1 MTFITSCAII
11 TTIVINYVRT
21 GLNKEHP
28 VLMISWNTA
37 MSELKYHWVTVTR
50 LYNDGTGNKFKA
62 SSYGSQYTF
71 DFSSWVNEF
80 SAYHGVIYFN

>member
-1 MTFITSCAII
+1 
-11 TTIVINYVRT
+11 
-21 GLNKEHP
+21 
-28 VLMISWNTA
+28 